1 MKRTVIL
8 GFVIFFWTNF
18 CVDAVGS
25 SEKTR
30 GLASDH
36 CDSVYFLRAG
46 GMPTDVGNGNS
57 AVLITSGR
65 PAGYSRPWSGHVG
78 CQEIIL
84 LTNGTIGDLVQVDR
98 LVWRHRIASSAV
110 VFASSV
116 SPEFIGLLKKRWTF
130 ALSVYQNDQTN
141 FSINEAG
148 AKPLTRY
155 LPAKDPRWKFVKA
168 TYLVLSPYV
177 LPPKR
182 NGTLDGSD
190 IVIWD
195 ILREK
200 HGLRIDSILSRS
212 FNELYSRV
220 SLPHD

>member
-1 MKRTVIL
+1 MTVIL
-8 GFVIFFWTNF
+8 GFVFFFWAIF
-18 CVDAVGS
+18 CGDAVGS
-25 SEKTR
+25 SEERTR

-36 CDSVYFLRAG
+36 CDSVYFPRAG
-46 GMPTDVGNGNS
+46 GMPKDVGNGNS

-65 PAGYSRPWSGHVG
+65 PAGYSRPWSGRVG
-78 CQEIIL
+78 CQKIIL

-98 LVWRHRIASSAV
+98 FVWRHRIASSAV
-110 VFASSV
+110 VFTSSV

-130 ALSVYQNDQTN
+130 ALSVYQNDQTH

-155 LPAKDPRWKFVKA
+155 LPAKDPSWKFVKA

-177 LPPKR
+177 LPPKK